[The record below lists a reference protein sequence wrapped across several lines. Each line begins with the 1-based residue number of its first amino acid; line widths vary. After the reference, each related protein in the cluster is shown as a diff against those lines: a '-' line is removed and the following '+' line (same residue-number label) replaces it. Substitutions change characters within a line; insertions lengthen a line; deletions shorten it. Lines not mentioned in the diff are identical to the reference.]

1 MAKAFLSHSSSDK
14 YLVRKIANLL
24 GNQRCVLDE
33 KSFEPGARTL
43 DEIFRELDESDV
55 FVLFISDKA
64 LDSDW
69 VQKELTLAYNAMN
82 EDKLDRILPIII
94 DEKVDY
100 TDPRIP
106 KWLSKDYNLRCIKN
120 EVIIFHKIRDAL
132 YDVAY
137 KRSEHNQALE
147 RIFVGRNEEM
157 AKFEKDINNIEGW
170 TPTYIIAYNFYQ
182 GIGRSTFLK
191 NALLKSQFISKL
203 SSHKPI
209 TLDSRESIESF
220 IYKLNAISEDE
231 NVFRSDLSKKTMDE
245 KVAMAVEQI
254 KTFMQNK
261 EIIFIEDNGGIILPN
276 KGMAPWFKQ
285 VAHNKTFENNLVLCI
300 ISKFRPD
307 EQQLERE
314 KRSLVYM
321 IPELKMDE
329 YKSLF
334 IKLLKIYGHDD
345 ISTEDKKFFMEHL
358 KGIPAQIIYAVK
370 MIDINLFEAKKGIKE
385 IDEFSDKYSKILLE
399 KLREMPRAY
408 QIAVML
414 SQNEVFSMTL
424 IKKVFGDNDDTMNA
438 VQFLIDLSVVS
449 FLFGSYE
456 YLSLNSALADYIRRS
471 RIQIDSNFE
480 RKINEEI
487 KKLLRKDLDK
497 VLINDYSAFMLT
509 LQDMLKEGK
518 SIPSKY
524 FMPSLLLKN
533 VIALYDQGKCQQV
546 IKICDRLLSDTN
558 YDEQIMWE
566 TRYWQTAAMAKCKDR
581 RALDNIKYFK
591 NDSVAQNFLKG
602 FYYRHIG
609 EKSKALDCYYRVLA
623 KDKNHARSKREIV
636 NILLSQGKYSEAL
649 DMAKDNYS
657 MNKTNIYHIHSYFIC
672 LIRRKEYLVPQDIKV
687 LDSLLE
693 SMKDNV
699 ATKAED
705 MARCMEGEYA
715 YYVKNDINRARDILK
730 NAIEMNENKSYPQKS
745 LYEIYRTEKR
755 LLDFNKLGITLS
767 NPDYDIEDFE

>member
-14 YLVRKIANLL
+14 TLVRKIAKIL

-33 KSFEPGARTL
+33 NSFEPGSRTL
-43 DEIFRELDESDV
+43 DEIFKELDESDV
-55 FVLFISDKA
+55 FVLFISDNA
-64 LDSDW
+64 LNSEW
-69 VQKELTLAYNAMN
+69 VQKEMSMAYKALS

-94 DEKVDY
+94 DDKINY
-100 TDPRIP
+100 TDKRIP
-106 KWLSKDYNLRCIKN
+106 KWLSKEYNLRCIKN
-120 EVIIFHKIRDAL
+120 EVIIYHKIRDAL
-132 YDVAY
+132 YDVSY
-137 KRSEHNQALE
+137 KRSQHNQALE
-147 RIFVGRNEEM
+147 RVFVGRNEEM
-157 AKFEKDINNIEGW
+157 ARFEREVNNLEGW
-170 TPTYIIAYNFYQ
+170 TPTFVIAYNFYQ
-182 GIGRSTFLK
+182 GIGRRTFLK

-209 TLDSRESIESF
+209 TLDSHESIESF

-231 NVFRSDLSKKTMDE
+231 NVFKSDLSKKTMDE
-245 KVAMAVEQI
+245 KITLAVTQV
-254 KTFMQNK
+254 KSFMQNK
-261 EIIFIEDNGGIILPN
+261 EIVFIEDNGGIILPN
-276 KGMAPWFKQ
+276 KEMAPWFKQ
-285 VAHNKTFENNLVLCI
+285 VAHNKAFENNLVFCI

-307 EQQLERE
+307 ERQLERE
-314 KRSLVYM
+314 RRSLVYM
-321 IPELKMDE
+321 IPELKKEE
-329 YKSLF
+329 YQSLF

-345 ISTEDKKFFMEHL
+345 ISTEDKKFFLNHL

-385 IDEFSDKYSKILLE
+385 IDEFTDKYSKILLE
-399 KLREMPRAY
+399 KLREMPRSY

-424 IKKVFGDNDDTMNA
+424 INKVFGENQETSNA
-438 VQFLIDLSVVS
+438 IQSLIDLSLIS
-449 FLFGSYE
+449 FLFGGYE

-471 RIQIDSNFE
+471 RILIDNNYG
-480 RKINEEI
+480 RKLTEEI
-487 KKLLRKDLDK
+487 KKLLKKDLGS
-497 VLINDYSAFMLT
+497 VLISDYSAFMLT
-509 LQDMLKEGK
+509 LQSMLKEGK
-518 SIPSKY
+518 KIPSKY

-533 VIALYDQGKCQQV
+533 VIALYDQGKCLQV
-546 IKICDRLLSDTN
+546 IDICERLLNDTN
-558 YDEQIMWE
+558 YDQQIMWE

-609 EKSKALDCYYRVLA
+609 EKEKALDCYYRVLE
-623 KDKNHARSKREIV
+623 KDGNHARSKREIV

-649 DMAKDNYS
+649 EMAKENYS

-672 LIRRKEYLVPQDIKV
+672 LIRRKEFLVPQDIKV

-693 SMKDNV
+693 SMKDNI

-730 NAIEMNENKSYPQKS
+730 DAISLNEDKTYPQKS
-745 LYEIYRTEKR
+745 LFEIYRTEKR
-755 LLDFNKLGITLS
+755 LPDFYNLGINLS
-767 NPDYDIEDFE
+767 NPNYEVEDFE

>member
-14 YLVRKIANLL
+14 SLVRKIAKIL

-33 KSFEPGARTL
+33 NSFEPGARTM

-55 FVLFISDKA
+55 FVLFISDKS
-64 LDSDW
+64 LNSDW
-69 VQKELTLAYNAMN
+69 VQKETSLAFEAFS

-94 DEKVDY
+94 DDKVDY
-100 TDPRIP
+100 KDKRIP
-106 KWLSKDYNLRCIKN
+106 QWLSKNYNLRCIKN
-120 EVIIFHKIRDAL
+120 EVIIYHKIRDAL
-132 YDVAY
+132 YDVSF

-157 AKFEKDINNIEGW
+157 ARFERDMNNLEGW
-170 TPTYIIAYNFYQ
+170 TPTFIIAYNFYQ

-191 NALLKSQFISKL
+191 NALLKAQLISKL

-209 TLDSRESIESF
+209 TLDSHESIESF

-231 NVFRSDLSKKTMDE
+231 NVFNCDLSKKTMDE
-245 KVAMAVEQI
+245 KVAMAVSLV

-261 EIIFIEDNGGIILPN
+261 EIVFIEDNGGIILPN
-276 KGMAPWFKQ
+276 KEMAPWFRQ
-285 VAHNKTFENNLVLCI
+285 VAHNKDFENNLVFCV

-307 EQQLERE
+307 EGQLERE

-321 IPELKMDE
+321 IPELKKDE

-334 IKLLKIYGHDD
+334 IKLLKIYGHDN
-345 ISTEDKKFFMEHL
+345 ISTDDKKFFLEHL

-370 MIDINLFEAKKGIKE
+370 MIDINLLEAKKGIKE
-385 IDEFSDKYSKILLE
+385 IDEFTDKYSKILLE
-399 KLREMPRAY
+399 KLREMPEAY

-424 IKKVFGDNDDTMNA
+424 INKVFGENKKTSDAM
-438 VQFLIDLSVVS
+438 QILIDLSLVS
-449 FLFGSYE
+449 FLFGGYE

-471 RIQIDSNFE
+471 RIQIDSNYG
-480 RKINEEI
+480 RKLSEEI
-487 KKLLRKDLDK
+487 KKLLKRDLSTI
-497 VLINDYSAFMLT
+497 LISDYSAFMLT
-509 LQDMLKEGK
+509 LQSMLREGK
-518 SIPSKY
+518 NIPSKY

-533 VIALYDQGKCQQV
+533 VITLYDQGKCKQV
-546 IKICDRLLSDTN
+546 INICDRLLNDTN
-558 YDEQIMWE
+558 YDDQIMWE

-581 RALDNIKYFK
+581 RALENIKFFK
-591 NDSVAQNFLKG
+591 NDSLAQNFLKG

-609 EKSKALDCYYRVLA
+609 EKNKALDCYYRVLK
-623 KDKNHARSKREIV
+623 KDRNHARSKREIV

-649 DMAKDNYS
+649 EMAKDNYS

-693 SMKDNV
+693 SMKDNI

-730 NAIEMNENKSYPQKS
+730 DAIDMNEDKSYPQKS

-755 LLDFNKLGITLS
+755 LPEFYKLGIVINNT
-767 NPDYDIEDFE
+767 DYEVEDFE